1 MTDKENEFLKAK
13 KIETGT
19 VIDHIPAAHALEVL
33 RVLGIGEGHGG
44 AVTIL
49 MNVPS
54 SHYGAKD
61 IIKIEGKK
69 LAKKEVA
76 QIALIAP
83 AASVNTIQ
91 NFSVVDKYVVQTP
104 KVLEGVV
111 KCPNPNCIT
120 ALEGTAK
127 LHVESANPLLIRC
140 QYCEKVYGGTDLSF

>member
-13 KIETGT
+13 KIQIGT
-19 VIDHIPAAHALEVL
+19 VIDHIPAARALEVL
-33 RVLGIGEGHGG
+33 RVLGIDADHKA
-44 AVTIL
+44 AVTVL

-54 SHYGAKD
+54 SHYGHKD

-69 LAKKEVA
+69 LAKREVA

-83 AASVNTIQ
+83 SASVNTIQ

-111 KCPNPNCIT
+111 PCPNPNCIT
-120 ALEGTAK
+120 GREGTPK
-127 LHVESANPLLIRC
+127 LHVESASPLSIRC
-140 QYCEKVYGGTDLSF
+140 QYCEKVYRGSELSF